1 MGLSLP
7 EVVRS
12 LTDATSSSRFTEKNQ
27 WLDENVAYT
36 YQVQIQ
42 VPEYI
47 MNEMNQLKAI
57 PLVKN
62 SNHPLLQEVASFS
75 IDTIL
80 GEYDRSGPRRF
91 LTVSANIHKKD
102 LAQATHD
109 VQKTIDEIG
118 ALPPGLKMEVRGM
131 SDLLTQTFSS
141 LQTGL
146 LTALIVI
153 LLLLAANYQS
163 FKLSIAVL
171 STTPAVLLGAL
182 LMLLLT
188 GSTLNLQSY
197 MGIIMA
203 IGVSVANSILIVSN
217 AEILR
222 PKYKNAK
229 EAAKISASIRLRPVL
244 MTSLAMIAGMIPMA
258 SGIGEAGDQTA
269 PLGRAVIGGLA
280 ASTFAAL
287 YIVPLVYSWM
297 QQKASVKSV
306 SLLPET
312 SNN

>member
-1 MGLSLP
+1 M
-7 EVVRS
+7 
-12 LTDATSSSRFTEKNQ
+12 
-27 WLDENVAYT
+27 
-36 YQVQIQ
+36 
-42 VPEYI
+42 
-47 MNEMNQLKAI
+47 
-57 PLVKN
+57 
-62 SNHPLLQEVASFS
+62 
-75 IDTIL
+75 
-80 GEYDRSGPRRF
+80 
-91 LTVSANIHKKD
+91 
-102 LAQATHD
+102 AQATHD
-109 VQKTIDEIG
+109 VQKTINEIG
-118 ALPPGLKMEVRGM
+118 ALPPGLKMEVKGNVL
-131 SDLLTQTFSS
+131 DLLTQTFSS

-146 LTALIVI
+146 LTAFIVI

-182 LMLLLT
+182 LMLVLT

-258 SGIGEAGDQTA
+258 SGIGEVGDQTA

-287 YIVPLVYSWM
+287 YIVPLYSWM

-306 SLLPET
+306 YVIVTRNFKQLNFLS
-312 SNN
+312 